1 MNGPLGHVTIRS
13 PKESGSTIVANDC
26 VAGFM
31 RESHALVLMARN
43 RKPTR
48 RFNLRKVRIAAAVTM
63 GAVAALDVVAGT
75 IHPTPVNPLRAVSLK
90 ASYMWSGIAAPA
102 DDGMEF
108 GIAHSDYSAAEIEEC
123 LEASAAIDQ
132 GDKIA
137 QERANRLV
145 RTIGMMS
152 GSGPATDGQRAYNN
166 GRPVKVKLNW
176 LLGIGDSLIGWARN
190 GSGVVWTTGSELLV
204 QGDLWVKD

>member
-1 MNGPLGHVTIRS
+1 MV
-13 PKESGSTIVANDC
+13 K
-26 VAGFM
+26 
-31 RESHALVLMARN
+31 
-43 RKPTR
+43 RKPKR
-48 RFNLRKVRIAAAVTM
+48 KFNLRKVRVAAAVTM
-63 GAVAALDVVAGT
+63 GAVAALDVVAGA
-75 IHPTPVNPLRAVSLK
+75 IHPAPVNPLRAVSLK
-90 ASYMWSGIAAPA
+90 ASYTWSGVAAA
-102 DDGMEF
+102 SDDGMEF

-137 QERANRLV
+137 QERSNRLV

-152 GSGPATDGQRAYNN
+152 GSGPATDGQRSFND

-176 LLGIGDSLIGWARN
+176 LIGIGDNLVAWARN
-190 GSGVVWTTGSELLV
+190 GSGVVWVTGSELLV